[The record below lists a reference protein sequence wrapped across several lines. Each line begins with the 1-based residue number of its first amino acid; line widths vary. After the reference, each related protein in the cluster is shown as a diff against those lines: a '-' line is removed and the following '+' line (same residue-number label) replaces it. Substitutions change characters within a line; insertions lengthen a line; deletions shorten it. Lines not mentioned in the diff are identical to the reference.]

1 MGTGLFPG
9 VKWLEH
15 GVNHPPPSIAEVK
28 EMVELYLYSPSLSSL
43 QGVGLNLPFTQMKYQ

>member
-1 MGTGLFPG
+1 MGTGLFPE

-15 GVNHPPPSIAEVK
+15 GVNHPPPSIAEV
-28 EMVELYLYSPSLSSL
+28 EERLELYFNTPSLPSL